1 MSGFQPL
8 DSDIFQTPCTAK
20 HLQWSDFAT
29 GELLFWCPNPCSWY
43 QNPNSTLQNCT
54 APIHRSMIR
63 MILNTQ
69 ARNRNCEV
77 RSFVHLNC
85 MRPGPVSQFK
95 PMWHCKY
102 LWCLLGKKLVFPL
115 RLMKTVLPLYFWTLK
130 YKIVKPRTVA
140 AISDKKRKASLRND
154 LILKKK
160 KKSLMNHVW
169 EFSQTTVRELWAF

>member
-1 MSGFQPL
+1 MIFSKHPAQPSTCSEVILPLGSFYSGAPTPAHGTGTLTPL
-8 DSDIFQTPCTAK
+8 YRTV
-20 HLQWSDFAT
+20 L
-29 GELLFWCPNPCSWY
+29 LLFIDLWLGWY
-43 QNPNSTLQNCT
+43 WP
-54 APIHRSMIR
+54 
-63 MILNTQ
+63 TQ

-102 LWCLLGKKLVFPL
+102 LWCLLGTKLVFPL
-115 RLMKTVLPLYFWTLK
+115 RPMKTVLPLYFWTLK

-160 KKSLMNHVW
+160 KKKSHESRVRIQSNH
-169 EFSQTTVRELWAF
+169 SQRTLSFLIPFYA